1 VLGLLALGGFLGVQ
15 YIRTELLASAHER
28 KEFPDVRDETV
39 FLHSAYLQAWK
50 AAIIIMAAIV
60 CTYNFP
66 AVLLNWVFLN
76 KHFGKSSSPS
86 CAV

>member
-1 VLGLLALGGFLGVQ
+1 MLGLSALGGFSGVQ
-15 YIRTELLASAHER
+15 CIRTELLASVQER
-28 KEFPDVRDETV
+28 KDFPYRRDKTASSY
-39 FLHSAYLQAWK
+39 SAYLQAWK
-50 AAIIIMAAIV
+50 AAEIIMTAIV

-76 KHFGKSSSPS
+76 KHFGKSGSPS